1 MKKKKYLQPDVEDIG
16 MLPFQ
21 LMDASRGWSRDANPP
36 TPVEMEESVNEN
48 DKLPSSSAWDEYG
61 GFLDLD

>member
-1 MKKKKYLQPDVEDIG
+1 MKKKIYLQPDVEDIG

-36 TPVEMEESVNEN
+36 TPVEMEGSVNEN